1 MITKVGECRSEDT
14 PWRPDSSGPLTEE
27 QATEKARQIMRV
39 RKSFSSLNFVCAEG
53 LITNCPEVKNKGEG
67 RGGTF
72 EYC

>member
-39 RKSFSSLNFVCAEG
+39 RKSFSSLNFVCAKG

-67 RGGTF
+67 GGGTF